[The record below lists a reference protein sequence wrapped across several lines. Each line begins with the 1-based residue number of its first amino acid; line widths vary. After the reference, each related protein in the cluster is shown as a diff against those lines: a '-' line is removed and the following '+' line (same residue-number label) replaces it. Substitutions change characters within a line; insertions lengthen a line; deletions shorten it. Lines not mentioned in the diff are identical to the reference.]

1 MMAVNDPLQSA
12 EFEWPVAGE
21 NVSSVDA
28 LVIGG
33 GIAGMQSALD
43 LADQG
48 FHVALVE
55 KEASIG
61 GKMIALSKVFPTLD
75 CCSCITTPKMSAV
88 AHHENIDLLTYCEV
102 QSVRQNGSGF
112 KVHVLKKPRYV
123 DEEKCTGCRQCE
135 YACPIDL
142 PSEFDLG
149 LGAHRVIRVPFSTA
163 VPQKVVLDIENCILC
178 GKCEQACP
186 HGCIDFTQTAQEFD
200 IEAGAIVLATGFELT
215 PTGAKEEYGCGSLPN
230 VVSPLV
236 VERLLAP
243 TGPYGHVLRP
253 SDGKEPDS
261 IAYVQCAGSR
271 DASLGIE
278 YCSRICCM
286 YAIKQAML
294 LSGALPLADI
304 TIYYMD
310 IRTFGKGYEQ
320 FYQNARAMGI
330 EFVKGKVAKIRE
342 DDDHNPLVRVEMIDD
357 GSGVIE
363 RQHDLVVL
371 STGMVP
377 AYNPQEVYG
386 VPVAHDDG
394 FVELPAPNLSPS
406 VTAQPGIFV
415 TGTAAGPMDIVDS
428 IVLAGAAAAE
438 TAAYLLGSSS
448 SAGNGRTAN
457 GRQLKADREI
467 HV

>member
-1 MMAVNDPLQSA
+1 MSNLH
-12 EFEWPVAGE
+12 
-21 NVSSVDA
+21 VDT
-28 LVIGG
+28 LVVGG
-33 GIAGMQSALD
+33 GIAGMQAALD

-48 FHVALVE
+48 YQVALVE

-88 AHHENIDLLTYCEV
+88 AHHENITLLTYCEV
-102 QSVRQNGSGF
+102 DSIHENGGGF
-112 KVHVLKKPRYV
+112 TARVTKKPRYV
-123 DEEKCTGCRQCE
+123 DEGACTGCRQCE

-142 PSEFDLG
+142 PSAFDMN
-149 LGAHRVIRVPFSTA
+149 LGAVRAIRVPFSTA
-163 VPQKVVLDIENCILC
+163 VPQKAFLDIENCILC
-178 GKCEQACP
+178 GKCEKVCP
-186 HGCIDFTQTAQEFD
+186 VDCIDFTQEAQLFE
-200 IEAGAIVLATGFELT
+200 IEAKAIVLATGFALT
-215 PTGAKEEYGCGSLPN
+215 PTDAKQEYGAGRLRN
-230 VVSPLV
+230 VVDALT

-253 SDGKEPDS
+253 SDGKEPES

-271 DASLGIE
+271 DKTLGVE

-330 EFVKGKVAKIRE
+330 EFVKGKVAKIHQDE
-342 DDDHNPLVRVEMIDD
+342 AQNPVVRVELIDD
-357 GSGVIE
+357 GSRVVE

-371 STGMVP
+371 SVGMLP
-377 AYNPQEVYG
+377 GFDPQPVYRIG
-386 VPVAHDDG
+386 TASEDG
-394 FVELPAPNLSPS
+394 FVNIPEPNLAPCR
-406 VTAQPGIFV
+406 TDRPGIFV
-415 TGTAAGPMDIVDS
+415 TGAAAGPMDIVDS
-428 IVLAGAAAAE
+428 IVMAGAAAAE
-438 TAAYLLGSSS
+438 TAAYLHSQ
-448 SAGNGRTAN
+448 TAPV
-457 GRQLKADREI
+457 RHERELV
-467 HV
+467 HA

>member
-1 MMAVNDPLQSA
+1 MMTREKLQ
-12 EFEWPVAGE
+12 
-21 NVSSVDA
+21 VDA
-28 LVIGG
+28 LVVGG

-43 LADQG
+43 LAGQG
-48 FHVALVE
+48 YRVALVE
-55 KEASIG
+55 REASIG

-102 QSVRQNGSGF
+102 LSVEKNDVGF
-112 KVHVLKKPRYV
+112 AAKVLKKPRYV
-123 DEEKCTGCRQCE
+123 DEDACTGCRQCE

-142 PSEFDLG
+142 PSVFDMN
-149 LGAHRVIRVPFSTA
+149 LGATRAIRVPFSTA
-163 VPQKVVLDIENCILC
+163 VPQKAVLDIENCLLC
-178 GKCEQACP
+178 GKCEKACP
-186 HGCIDFTQTAQEFD
+186 VEAIDFTQTAQEFD
-200 IEAGAIVLATGFELT
+200 IETGAIILATGYELT
-215 PTGAKEEYGCGSLPN
+215 PTNAKEEYGGGRLPN
-230 VVSPLV
+230 VVNALV

-271 DASLGIE
+271 DKTLGVE

-320 FYQNARAMGI
+320 FYQNAQAMGI
-330 EFVKGKVAKIRE
+330 EFVKGKVARITE
-342 DDDHNPLVRVEMIDD
+342 DEDHNPAVRVELIDE
-357 GSGVIE
+357 GSRIVE
-363 RQHDLVVL
+363 RSHDLAVL
-371 STGMVP
+371 SVGMLP
-377 AYNPQEVYG
+377 GFDPQPIYG
-386 VPVAHDDG
+386 VPVDGQDG
-394 FVELPAPNLSPS
+394 FVHIPAPNLSPC
-406 VTAQPGIFV
+406 VTNCPGIFA

-428 IVLAGAAAAE
+428 ILLAGAAAMDA
-438 TAAYLLGSSS
+438 AAYLE
-448 SAGNGRTAN
+448 GNHASGTAAN
-457 GRQLKADREI
+457 TASDADKVAA
-467 HV
+467 HA